1 MKKVLFKKFAVA
13 MAEKFGL
20 TLEEMFTVNRDHDVV
35 QARWML
41 YYLCV
46 ERKISIPY
54 IKKCLAEQGYK
65 ASASTITYGYKKAS
79 QLVATDYDYKQ
90 LTTEHLIENVM
101 AD

>member
-20 TLEEMFTVNRDHDVV
+20 TLDEMFAVNREHDVV

-46 ERKISIPY
+46 ERKISDGKIGKTDLPESKCDTGS
-54 IKKCLAEQGYK
+54 KKPKE
-65 ASASTITYGYKKAS
+65 
-79 QLVATDYDYKQ
+79 
-90 LTTEHLIENVM
+90 
-101 AD
+101 

>member
-1 MKKVLFKKFAVA
+1 MKKVLFKKFAIA

-20 TLEEMFTVNRDHDVV
+20 TLDEMFAKNREHDVV

-46 ERKISIPY
+46 ERKISVPY

-79 QLVATDYDYKQ
+79 QLVATDYDYRH
-90 LTTEHLIENVM
+90 LTTEHLEEKITSN
-101 AD
+101 

>member
-1 MKKVLFKKFAVA
+1 MKKVLFKKFAIS

-20 TLEEMFTVNRDHDVV
+20 TLDEMFAVNREHDVV

-46 ERKISIPY
+46 ERKISVPY

-65 ASASTITYGYKKAS
+65 ASDSTITYGYKKAS
-79 QLVATDYDYKQ
+79 QLVATDSDYKQ
-90 LTTEHLIENVM
+90 LTTEHLEENVI
-101 AD
+101 AE

>member
-1 MKKVLFKKFAVA
+1 

-20 TLEEMFTVNRDHDVV
+20 TLEEMFATNRDHDVV

-46 ERKISIPY
+46 ERKISVPY

-79 QLVATDYDYKQ
+79 QLVATDYDYQ
-90 LTTEHLIENVM
+90 YLTTEHLAESVIAE
-101 AD
+101 